1 MNDLDTRIAG
11 LSPAKQA
18 LLARMLRDRR
28 AAGRPRIT
36 PSGDDGP
43 APLSAAQR
51 QFWFLWQQDPDHSG
65 VYNVPMALRLR
76 GAINPATLDLAL
88 RRVIERHTIL
98 RTRYESTDEG
108 PVAVTTDAAGFSL
121 AAEDVTALPAGEREQ
136 AARAIVDRW
145 AAYDFDLA
153 AEIPVR
159 AVLIR
164 LDDEDHVL
172 AVVVHHIATDGASVE
187 ILFREFAAVCRSV
200 WEDEPLTLPEL
211 PVQYADYARWQQ
223 TGPGAARLSEGIEF
237 WGELLEGADTSLD
250 LPTDRLRPADGQRS
264 GGKRRRRLEPDLAE
278 RVHAFSRE
286 QGATPFMTLL
296 TGLGLVLR
304 RYSGKSDLLVGTP
317 AMNRPTAETE
327 HLIGCF
333 ANTLALRL
341 RLDPADTAAG
351 AVRRIRDDVTAAY
364 EYQDVPFEKV
374 VARTGTERSADRN
387 PLFQVM
393 FVYQQVDG
401 GIGLPGVSAETF
413 DTHNG
418 TAKFDLDLSLLDGPD
433 GIEVSCEYDAGI
445 FSAQRVDR
453 LLAHLEQAL
462 VTMIEAPHTTV
473 ADLGVLTAEEEGR
486 AALEWNATGAEY
498 PRERTLP
505 DLFAEQAAAR
515 PDAPAVRTPSG
526 TVSYGELD
534 RRSSRLARVLGGRGA
549 GTGEVVAVAVERT
562 ADLPLAVL
570 GVLKSG
576 AAYLPVDPDQPAERL
591 TMMLQDARVR
601 AVVTTAAVRDRLP
614 ATDVPVLVLDADDTR
629 RELDAASD
637 APLPCPA
644 GADDLC
650 YMIFTSGSTGRPKG
664 VLLDHRGRV
673 NNFTD
678 FNRRFHVSSGD
689 AVLSVSSL
697 GFDMTAYDLLG
708 TLIAGACVVL
718 PAPERD
724 RDPGHWLDLMREH
737 RVTLW
742 HSVPALL
749 GLLLDGMDDLGVD
762 ALPDLRVVLLGGDW
776 IPVTLPGRLRAR
788 ASRARVIS
796 LGGATEASMDST
808 IFEVEQVDPAW
819 QSIPYGVPM
828 ANQTA
833 YVTDPDLRLVP
844 PGVPGELYLGGTGLA
859 WGYADAPGQTADRF
873 LPNPFSG
880 VPGDRMYRTGD
891 LARYRPDGSL
901 ELLGR
906 VDFQV
911 KIAGHRIELG
921 EVEAALRD
929 RPGIAQAVAAAVT
942 VDGQRRLVGYVVP
955 EEGADPVD
963 PAAVREHLATRL
975 PGYMVPSV
983 LVALER
989 LPLSPN
995 GKVDRGRLPAP
1006 DTLTGGTAARSAG
1019 RAPATPTELL
1029 LAGVWQELLQLTDL
1043 RATDGFFALGGD
1055 SVTCIRMVTRAQAA
1069 GLPVTPRMVFQHQT
1083 IEELARAVDAS
1094 GPAPGTPAG
1103 APAGT
1108 DGPPA
1113 TGAPRDR
1120 YGLAPIQRHMLTTAR
1135 ERPFPG
1141 LYVIQS
1147 GFPLPGE
1154 LDETA
1159 FRAAW
1164 EWLFARHDVL
1174 RTYYEGLDTDSPVQ
1188 RVAEHVEPWFEEYD
1202 LRGLDPAAQE
1212 ERLLSELEERRLA
1225 GFDLGRPP
1233 LVRILRYRLTDELQL
1248 VVQHHHYSLLDGW
1261 SCMRLR
1267 QELLLAYQ
1275 AFASGG
1281 RPDADPARPFAEHV
1295 AWVEGLD
1302 RDAAAAYWARALDG
1316 SPGPWAGEPERTQ
1329 GRPVQVQRA
1338 LDPRLTARLD
1348 VAAQR
1353 AGTTYATFAQL
1364 AWARVLADRTGSED
1378 VVFGVTSNGRPV
1390 TAEAEAAVGP
1400 FITTLPVRFRF
1411 APDEPVTDAV
1421 RRLHLQRLEAEEFG
1435 GVELAVM
1442 TGGRP
1447 LESVLVFDNYPVD
1460 ASLGAVSEATAP
1472 DHPLAH
1478 RSYSVAQTE
1487 FPVRVDVLRGAED
1500 ALVLTFAGDR
1510 EAPADADALADR
1522 WVAAL
1527 RSLADRAESGPAE
1540 AGPAPRAEADR
1551 ADAPAA

>member
-11 LSPAKQA
+11 LTPARQA
-18 LLARMLRDRR
+18 LLTRLLRERR
-28 AAGRPRIT
+28 AAGRPRVT
-36 PSGDDGP
+36 RSGDDGP

-51 QFWFLWQQDPDHSG
+51 QFWVLWQQDPERSG

-76 GAINPATLDLAL
+76 GAVNAGAFDLAL
-88 RRVIERHTIL
+88 RRIVERHAIL
-98 RTRYESTDEG
+98 RTRYADGPDG
-108 PVAVTTDAAGFSL
+108 PVAVAQPDAAGFSL
-121 AAEDVTALPAGEREQ
+121 ATEDVTGLPAGEREE

-153 AEIPVR
+153 AELPVR

-164 LDDEDHVL
+164 LGEEDQVL

-187 ILFREFAAVCRSV
+187 ILFREFAALCGGL
-200 WEDEPLTLPEL
+200 DGGPAGLPEL

-223 TGPGAARLSEGIEF
+223 SAAGTERLGQGLDF
-237 WGELLEGADTSLD
+237 WAAWLEGADTSLD
-250 LPTDRLRPADGQRS
+250 LPTDRLRPAGARRDGGR
-264 GGKRRRRLEPDLAE
+264 RRRRLSPGLAA
-278 RVHAFSRE
+278 RIHAFSRE

-304 RYSGKSDLLVGTP
+304 RYSGKNDFLVGTP
-317 AMNRPTAETE
+317 AMNRPADGTE
-327 HLIGCF
+327 NLIGCF

-341 RLDPADTAAG
+341 RFDGADTASG
-351 AVRRIRDDVTAAY
+351 ALRRIRDDVTAAF

-374 VARTGTERSADRN
+374 VARTSPERSADAN

-393 FVYQQVDG
+393 FVYQHVGG
-401 GIGLPGVSAETF
+401 GIEVPGVEAETF

-445 FSAQRVDR
+445 FTAPRVDR
-453 LLAHLEQAL
+453 MLAHLEQAIL
-462 VTMIEAPHTTV
+462 TLIDTPATTV

-498 PRERTLP
+498 PRDRTLP

-515 PDAPAVRTPSG
+515 PHAPAVRTPSG
-526 TVSYGELD
+526 TVTYGELD
-534 RRSSRLARVLGGRGA
+534 RTTSRIARLLSGRGA
-549 GTGEVVAVAVERT
+549 GPGGVVAVAVERT
-562 ADLPLAVL
+562 AELPAAVL
-570 GVLKSG
+570 GVLRTG
-576 AAYLPVDPDQPAERL
+576 AAYLPVDPEQPAERL
-591 TMMLQDARVR
+591 AMMLRDAAVR
-601 AVVTTAAVRDRLP
+601 AVVTTSSVAGRLP
-614 ATDVPVLVLDADDTR
+614 AVDAPVVVLDDEAVRAELALLADT
-629 RELDAASD
+629 
-637 APLPCPA
+637 PVPCPA
-644 GADDLC
+644 RADDLC

-678 FNRRFHVSSGD
+678 FNRRFHVGPGD

-708 TLIAGACVVL
+708 TLITGACAVL
-718 PAPERD
+718 PGPDRD

-737 RVTLW
+737 RITVW

-749 GLLLDGMDDLGVD
+749 GLLLDGMDDLGVA

-776 IPVTLPGRLRAR
+776 IPVALPDRLRAR
-788 ASRARVIS
+788 AAGARVIS

-808 IFEVEQVDPAW
+808 IFEIEQVDPGW

-833 YVTDPDLRLVP
+833 YVTDADLRLVP
-844 PGVPGELYLGGTGLA
+844 QGVPGELYLGGTGLA
-859 WGYADAPGQTADRF
+859 WGYAGAPAQSADRF

-880 VPGDRMYRTGD
+880 TPGDRMYRTGD

-906 VDFQV
+906 ADFQV

-929 RPGIAQAVAAAVT
+929 QPGVRQAVAAAVAT
-942 VDGQRRLVGYVVP
+942 DGRRQLVGYVVT
-955 EEGADPVD
+955 EDDAAPVD
-963 PAAVREHLATRL
+963 EAAVRARLATRL
-975 PGYMVPSV
+975 PRYMVPAA
-983 LVALER
+983 LVELER

-1006 DTLTGGTAARSAG
+1006 DAPAATPGPVG
-1019 RAPATPTELL
+1019 RPPATPTELL
-1029 LAGVWQELLQLTDL
+1029 LAGVWEELLGITGIG
-1043 RATDGFFALGGD
+1043 ATDGFFALGGD

-1069 GLPVTPRMVFQHQT
+1069 GLAVTPRMVFQNQT
-1083 IEELARAVDAS
+1083 VEDLARAVDAS
-1094 GPAPGTPAG
+1094 AAARPTGTGTPAPAAAPDN
-1103 APAGT
+1103 APAG
-1108 DGPPA
+1108 
-1113 TGAPRDR
+1113 R
-1120 YGLAPIQRHMLTTAR
+1120 YGLAPIQRHMLTTAHR
-1135 ERPFPG
+1135 HPFPG

-1147 GFPLPGE
+1147 GFALPGQ
-1154 LDETA
+1154 LDEDA
-1159 FRAAW
+1159 FRKAW
-1164 EWLFARHDVL
+1164 QWLFDRHSVL
-1174 RTYYEGLDTDSPVQ
+1174 RTSYEGLDGDTPVQ
-1188 RVAEHVEPWFEEYD
+1188 VVADHVEPWFEERD
-1202 LRGLDPAAQE
+1202 LRGLDAAEQ
-1212 ERLLSELEERRLA
+1212 ERRMLA
-1225 GFDLGRPP
+1225 ELDELRLSGFDLGRPP
-1233 LVRILRYRLTDELQL
+1233 LIRIMRYRLADELQIL
-1248 VVQHHHYSLLDGW
+1248 VQHHHYSVLDGW

-1275 AFASGG
+1275 AFATGAEPG
-1281 RPDADPARPFAEHV
+1281 ATPARPFSEHV
-1295 AWVEGLD
+1295 AWVESQD
-1302 RDAAAAYWARALDG
+1302 RDAALAHWHELLADSA
-1316 SPGPWAGEPERTQ
+1316 GPWATAPERDH

-1338 LDPRLTARLD
+1338 LDPELTDRLD
-1348 VAAQR
+1348 RAARR

-1364 AWARVLADRTGSED
+1364 AWARVLADRAGTED
-1378 VVFGVTSNGRPV
+1378 VVFGVTTNGRPA

-1400 FITTLPVRFRF
+1400 FISTLPVRFRF
-1411 APDEPVTDAV
+1411 RPDETVTEAV
-1421 RRLHLQRLEAEEFG
+1421 RRLHLQRLEAEEHACA
-1435 GVELAVM
+1435 ELAAM
-1442 TGGRP
+1442 TGGRA

-1460 ASLGAVSEATAP
+1460 ESLGAVSEAVAP
-1472 DHPLAH
+1472 AHPLAQ
-1478 RSYSVAQTE
+1478 RGWSVAQTE

-1510 EAPADADALADR
+1510 EPPADAAVLADR
-1522 WVAAL
+1522 WTEVL
-1527 RSLADRAESGPAE
+1527 RDLAE
-1540 AGPAPRAEADR
+1540 AAERTA
-1551 ADAPAA
+1551 